1 MSLGLRL
8 RQFSATFS
16 NRAPPLELRMLLP
29 ELEAVIGFNEASTIS
44 SALYPEPTPL
54 DDAVNVCLK

>member
-1 MSLGLRL
+1 
-8 RQFSATFS
+8 
-16 NRAPPLELRMLLP
+16 MLLP
-29 ELEAVIGFNEASTIS
+29 ELEAFSFNYS

>member
-1 MSLGLRL
+1 MCRVSLGLRL

-29 ELEAVIGFNEASTIS
+29 ELEAFSFN
-44 SALYPEPTPL
+44 Y
-54 DDAVNVCLK
+54 